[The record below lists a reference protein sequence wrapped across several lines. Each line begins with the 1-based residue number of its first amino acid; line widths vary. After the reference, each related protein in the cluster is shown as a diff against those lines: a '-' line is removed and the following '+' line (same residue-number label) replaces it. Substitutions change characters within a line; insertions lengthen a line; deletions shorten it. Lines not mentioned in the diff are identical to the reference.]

1 MYKKL
6 CSGAAIALLAGG
18 LSLASMGSAEAA
30 GSQHWT
36 QTSCNYNGGHISY
49 TYTST
54 SGSTVTTSASIGG
67 SFYGTEMSLVQAVA
81 NTYSQS
87 EQ

>member
-18 LSLASMGSAEAA
+18 LSLASMGSAQAA
-30 GSQHWT
+30 GAQHWT
-36 QTSCNYNGGHISY
+36 QTSCNYNGGNISY

-67 SFYGTEMSLVQAVA
+67 SFYGTEMSLVRAVA